1 MSLTRVL
8 RPSLV
13 LTLLVVSLAG
23 TARAQRYWHDEQ
35 GRDAF
40 RSDLLLPFLKGDGNK
55 FPTFAAIPSLS
66 LRVADGI
73 RVEADFPLMR
83 GGFDFGGT
91 VGSQTAFRIG
101 NPYVGLR
108 IGEDDKPFS
117 GYLGGRPPLA
127 SKPENA
133 IGAYVVNAATIA
145 NVEGSEAFASDLLSF
160 TGGLEWRRKSSGN
173 FLMGAKSGGSLLVT
187 TDGSPL
193 SRTDAFLDYGF
204 RAGYEGTGA
213 LATLA
218 LAGRYNLS
226 EKGGGFS
233 GRSVHTA
240 TGLFEYRRGSIRP
253 RVYLRIPL
261 DKEIR
266 DQSGASLGLGVSVA
280 K

>member
-13 LTLLVVSLAG
+13 LTLLLGSLAG

-40 RSDLLLPFLKGDGNK
+40 RLDLLMPFLKGNGDK
-55 FPTFAAIPSLS
+55 FPTGAIIPSMS
-66 LRVADGI
+66 VRAADGI

-108 IGEDDKPFS
+108 IGEDDKHFS
-117 GYLGGRPPLA
+117 GYLGGRPPLG

-145 NVEGSEAFASDLLSF
+145 YPENSEAFASDLLSL
-160 TGGLEWRRKSSGN
+160 TGGLEWRNRTSGN
-173 FLMGAKSGGSLLVT
+173 FLMGGKLGSSLLVT

-193 SRTDAFLDYGF
+193 SRTDAYLDYGF
-204 RAGYEGTGA
+204 RAGYEGTA
-213 LATLA
+213 LMTVA
-218 LAGRYNLS
+218 LTGRFNMTAKDAGTT
-226 EKGGGFS
+226 
-233 GRSVHTA
+233 GRSTHTA
-240 TGLFEYRRGSIRP
+240 AGVFEYRAWAFRP
-253 RVYLRIPL
+253 RVAIRIPF
-261 DKEIR
+261 DKDIR
-266 DQSGASLGLGVSVA
+266 DQSGMSLAFGVSFA